1 MIQGPDALPPWWKGW
16 RGIGVLA
23 LVVAL
28 IAGGTLW
35 LLRPSDEDHRCAP
48 GTPDLQWVG
57 SGADRECVGLMDETA
72 YPFAPQLKDIT
83 ERIAAENRRVRD
95 QEKKQ
100 SAGDGDTASYVKI
113 ALLTPLTES
122 GTSALPIE
130 EIRSS
135 LEGAF
140 TAQCRA
146 NACPALSESAAT
158 GLQGRTPQIQ
168 LVLASE
174 GRNQTYWR
182 ATVDRL
188 VALTDGLHPLV
199 AVAGM
204 GVGVPE
210 TQSAA
215 DELGKHGIPSI
226 GAVLTATDIVSEH
239 LFKVSPSNTDYAKA
253 LRRRLERLP
262 AEQRRGYLVFDS
274 RDDNFVRTMRKAYDD
289 VFADFI
295 DKRRV
300 SYVGAT
306 GPRSEGVPRLF
317 ANAVR
322 NICLTR
328 TQLVFYAGRGR
339 DLPDFVEAL
348 ANRGQCGHDK
358 PITIVTGSTGA
369 VQQAQEVMKLLKDS
383 DITIQEASATSSED
397 WIGGVGAPKDFP
409 AFHQG
414 FHDLKFSDQELA
426 DGYAIMHHDAVLTA
440 ALATRIV
447 VNETSVNDPRA
458 QDVFHQITNFHD
470 ASTVPAASGT
480 LSFDDASR
488 GWPHNKPVPIIQV
501 PAGSGSP
508 EPPYYTP

>member
-1 MIQGPDALPPWWKGW
+1 MTHGPDALPPWWKGW

-28 IAGGTLW
+28 VAGGTVW
-35 LLRPSDEDHRCAP
+35 LLRPSDEDHRCAS
-48 GTPDLQWVG
+48 GTPDLQWTG

-72 YPFAPQLKDIT
+72 YPFDPKLKDIT

-95 QEKKQ
+95 QFEKP
-100 SAGDGDTASYVKI
+100 AEGRTPVPYVKI
-113 ALLTPLTES
+113 AVLTPLTES
-122 GTSALPIE
+122 DTSALPIE
-130 EIRSS
+130 EIRSG

-146 NACPALSESAAT
+146 NACPALSVAAAT
-158 GLQGRTPQIQ
+158 GVQGRTPQIQ

-174 GRNQTYWR
+174 GRNQTYWP
-182 ATVDRL
+182 TVVDRL
-188 VALTDGLHPLV
+188 AGLTDGPHPLV

-204 GVGVPE
+204 GVSIPE

-215 DELGKHGIPSI
+215 DELGKRRIPSI
-226 GAVLTATDIVSEH
+226 GAVLTATDIASER

-262 AEQRRGYLVFDS
+262 ADQRRGYLVFDS

-300 SYVGAT
+300 SFVGTT
-306 GPRSEGVPRLF
+306 GRHPEGVPRLF
-317 ANAVR
+317 FNALN
-322 NICLTR
+322 NICLTKA
-328 TQLVFYAGRGR
+328 QLVFYAGRGR
-339 DLPDFVEAL
+339 DLSDLVRAL
-348 ANRGQCGHDK
+348 STRGQCGHDK

-369 VQQAQEVMKLLKDS
+369 VQQAQEVMKLLKGS
-383 DITIQEASATSSED
+383 DITIQEASATDSEG
-397 WIGGVGAPKDFP
+397 WIRGVQAPEGFP
-409 AFHQG
+409 AFHRSFG
-414 FHDLKFSDQELA
+414 DLKFSDQELT
-426 DGYAIMHHDAVLTA
+426 DGYAIMNHDAVLTA
-440 ALATRIV
+440 VWATRIV
-447 VNETSVNDPRA
+447 TGQTGRETPDV
-458 QDVFHQITNFHD
+458 QDVFHQITNLHD
-470 ASTVPAASGT
+470 AGTVPAASGK
-480 LSFDDASR
+480 LSFDDASQ

-501 PAGSGSP
+501 PAGSGTQ